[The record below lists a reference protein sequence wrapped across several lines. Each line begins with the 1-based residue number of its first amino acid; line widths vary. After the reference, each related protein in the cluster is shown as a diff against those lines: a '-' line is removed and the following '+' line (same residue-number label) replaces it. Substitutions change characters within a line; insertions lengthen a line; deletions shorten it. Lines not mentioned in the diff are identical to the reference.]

1 MEQNRRKTKLS
12 RAQVRR
18 LVIGAAIAAV
28 VITAGAVYLRK
39 RVTEQF
45 GRGSTAEISSA
56 EVISGSISTSVYGSG
71 RLSDDDVEKLEIPSG
86 VKLKE
91 IRVSPGDKV
100 DGGTLLASVN
110 VNSVLAA
117 MNDVSNQLST
127 LDSSISAAASSS
139 GVSYISA
146 SVSGRIKKIY
156 AAAGDSVSGVMY
168 EHGALMLL
176 SLDGYMAVD
185 IDAPSLSAGDSV
197 TVTGEGGASYA
208 GTVDSV
214 TAGTATVLVSDNG
227 TAYGESVTVADENGS
242 TLGSGALYIH
252 DELKIM
258 GYTGTV
264 SYVSVSENSAVY
276 SGSTLLSLSGGAES
290 AGYDALLEQRAELE
304 DELSQ
309 LIAIYREGGVYSGL
323 SGTVKAVNAVDED
336 DEDSSS
342 SSEDETDTEQYFS
355 ISPDET
361 MSISVSVDESEIL
374 SVSVGQSAEVT
385 IDSINGESFTGT
397 VTEIDRAG
405 TSSSGVT
412 TYTAVISIEKTAAML
427 AGMSDS
433 ATIKIDGV
441 ENALLIPVDALNR
454 TSSGYY
460 VYTECDEESG
470 TLGGMVEVTAGISN
484 SVYAEIT
491 SGLSE
496 GDTVYYTEKEDS
508 AFSFAMPGGDFG
520 GAPGGGDFGGGN
532 GGGGGP
538 SGGPGGGGFP
548 GGMG

>member
-100 DGGTLLASVN
+100 DESTLLASVN

-117 MNDVSNQLST
+117 MNDVSDQLST

-197 TVTGEGGASYA
+197 TVTGEGGASYT

-214 TAGTATVLVSDNG
+214 TGGTATVLVSDNG

-252 DELKIM
+252 DELK

-342 SSEDETDTEQYFS
+342 EDETDTEQYFS

-385 IDSINGESFTGT
+385 IDSIDGESFTGT

-412 TYTAVISIEKTAAML
+412 TYTAVISIEKTDAML
-427 AGMSDS
+427 AGMSAS

-532 GGGGGP
+532 RGGGGP

>member
-110 VNSVLAA
+110 VSSVLAA
-117 MNDVSNQLST
+117 MNDVSDQLST

-156 AAAGDSVSGVMY
+156 ATAGDSVSGVMY

-214 TAGTATVLVSDNG
+214 TGGTATVLVSDNG

-342 SSEDETDTEQYFS
+342 EDETDTEQYFS

-412 TYTAVISIEKTAAML
+412 TYTAVISIEKTDAML
-427 AGMSDS
+427 AGMSAS

-532 GGGGGP
+532 RGGGDP

-548 GGMG
+548 DGMG

>member
-117 MNDVSNQLST
+117 MNDVSDQLST

-168 EHGALMLL
+168 KHGALMLL

-214 TAGTATVLVSDNG
+214 TGGTATVLVSDNS
-227 TAYGESVTVADENGS
+227 TAYGGSVTVADENGEA
-242 TLGSGALYIH
+242 LGSGALYIH

-342 SSEDETDTEQYFS
+342 EDETDTEQYFS

-385 IDSINGESFTGT
+385 IDSIDGESFTGT
-397 VTEIDRAG
+397 VTEIDRVG

-412 TYTAVISIEKTAAML
+412 TYTAVISIEKTDSML
-427 AGMSDS
+427 AGMSAS

-496 GDTVYYTEKEDS
+496 GDTVYYTEKEDN

-532 GGGGGP
+532 RGGGGP

-548 GGMG
+548 NGMG

>member
-100 DGGTLLASVN
+100 DEGTLLASVN
-110 VNSVLAA
+110 VSSVLAA
-117 MNDVSNQLST
+117 MNDVSDQLST

-214 TAGTATVLVSDNG
+214 TGGTATVLVSDNG

-342 SSEDETDTEQYFS
+342 EDETDTEQYFS
-355 ISPDET
+355 ISPDAT

-385 IDSINGESFTGT
+385 IDSIDGESFTGT

-412 TYTAVISIEKTAAML
+412 TYTAVISIEKTDAML
-427 AGMSDS
+427 AGMSAS

-532 GGGGGP
+532 RGGGGP
-538 SGGPGGGGFP
+538 SGDPGGGGFP

>member
-117 MNDVSNQLST
+117 MNDVSDQLST

-214 TAGTATVLVSDNG
+214 TGGTATVLVSDNS

-323 SGTVKAVNAVDED
+323 SSTVKAVNAVDED

-342 SSEDETDTEQYFS
+342 EDDDTGKQYFS
-355 ISPDET
+355 ISPDAT

-374 SVSVGQSAEVT
+374 SVSAGQSAEVT
-385 IDSINGESFTGT
+385 IDSIDGESFTGT

-412 TYTAVISIEKTAAML
+412 TYTAVISIEKTDAML
-427 AGMSDS
+427 AGMSAS

-460 VYTECDEESG
+460 VHTECDEESG

-496 GDTVYYTEKEDS
+496 GDTVYYTEKEDN

-532 GGGGGP
+532 RGGGGP
-538 SGGPGGGGFP
+538 SGGPGDGGFP

>member
-117 MNDVSNQLST
+117 MNDVSDQLST

-214 TAGTATVLVSDNG
+214 TGGTATVLVSDNS

-342 SSEDETDTEQYFS
+342 EDDDTGKQYFS
-355 ISPDET
+355 ISPDAT

-374 SVSVGQSAEVT
+374 SVSAGQSAEVT
-385 IDSINGESFTGT
+385 IDSIDGESFTGT

-412 TYTAVISIEKTAAML
+412 TYTAVISIEKTDAML
-427 AGMSDS
+427 AGMSAS

-460 VYTECDEESG
+460 VHTECDEESG

-496 GDTVYYTEKEDS
+496 GDTVDYTEKEDN

-532 GGGGGP
+532 RGGGGP
-538 SGGPGGGGFP
+538 SGGPGDGGFP

>member
-56 EVISGSISTSVYGSG
+56 EVVSGSISTSVYGSG

-110 VNSVLAA
+110 VSSVLAA
-117 MNDVSNQLST
+117 MNDVSDQLST

-214 TAGTATVLVSDNG
+214 TGGTATVLVSDNS

-342 SSEDETDTEQYFS
+342 EDETDTEQYFS

-412 TYTAVISIEKTAAML
+412 TYTAVISIEKTDAML
-427 AGMSDS
+427 AGMSAS

-520 GAPGGGDFGGGN
+520 GAPGSGDFGGGN
-532 GGGGGP
+532 RGGGGP
-538 SGGPGGGGFP
+538 SGGPGGGSFP

>member
-100 DGGTLLASVN
+100 DESTLLASVN

-117 MNDVSNQLST
+117 MNDVSDQLST

-197 TVTGEGGASYA
+197 TVTGKGGASYA

-214 TAGTATVLVSDNG
+214 TGGTATVLVSDNG

-342 SSEDETDTEQYFS
+342 EDETDTEQYFS

-385 IDSINGESFTGT
+385 IDSIDGESFTGT

-412 TYTAVISIEKTAAML
+412 TYTAVISIEKTDAML
-427 AGMSDS
+427 AGMSAS

-532 GGGGGP
+532 RGGGGP
-538 SGGPGGGGFP
+538 SGDPGGGGFP

>member
-100 DGGTLLASVN
+100 DEGTLLASVN
-110 VNSVLAA
+110 VSSVLAA
-117 MNDVSNQLST
+117 MNDVSEQLST

-185 IDAPSLSAGDSV
+185 IDAPSLSAGGSV

-214 TAGTATVLVSDNG
+214 TGGTATVLVSDNG
-227 TAYGESVTVADENGS
+227 TAYGESVTVADENGN

-342 SSEDETDTEQYFS
+342 EDETDTEQYFS
-355 ISPDET
+355 ISPDAT

-385 IDSINGESFTGT
+385 IDSIDGESFTGT

-412 TYTAVISIEKTAAML
+412 TYTAVISIEKTDAML
-427 AGMSDS
+427 AGMSAS

-441 ENALLIPVDALNR
+441 ENALLIPVDALNK

-496 GDTVYYTEKEDS
+496 GDTVYYTEKEDN

-520 GAPGGGDFGGGN
+520 GAPGGGDFGGG
-532 GGGGGP
+532 P

>member
-117 MNDVSNQLST
+117 MNDVSDQLST

-214 TAGTATVLVSDNG
+214 TGGTATVLVSDNS

-342 SSEDETDTEQYFS
+342 EDDDTGKQYFS
-355 ISPDET
+355 ISPDAT

-374 SVSVGQSAEVT
+374 SVSAGQSAEVT
-385 IDSINGESFTGT
+385 IDSIDGESFTGT

-412 TYTAVISIEKTAAML
+412 TYTAVISIEKTDAML
-427 AGMSDS
+427 AGMSAS

-460 VYTECDEESG
+460 VHTECDEESG

-496 GDTVYYTEKEDS
+496 GDTVYYTEKEDN

-532 GGGGGP
+532 RGGGGP
-538 SGGPGGGGFP
+538 SGGPGDGGFP

>member
-1 MEQNRRKTKLS
+1 MEQNRHKTKLS

-56 EVISGSISTSVYGSG
+56 EVVSGSISTSVYGSG

-117 MNDVSNQLST
+117 MNDVSDQLST

-214 TAGTATVLVSDNG
+214 TGGTATVLVSDNS

-290 AGYDALLEQRAELE
+290 AGYDALFEQRAELE

-336 DEDSSS
+336 DEDS

-412 TYTAVISIEKTAAML
+412 TYTAVISIEKTDAML
-427 AGMSDS
+427 AGMSAS

-520 GAPGGGDFGGGN
+520 GAPGSGDFGGGN
-532 GGGGGP
+532 RGGGGP
-538 SGGPGGGGFP
+538 SGGPGGGSFP

>member
-100 DGGTLLASVN
+100 DEGTLLASVN

-117 MNDVSNQLST
+117 MNDVSDQLST

-214 TAGTATVLVSDNG
+214 TGGTATVLVSDNG

-342 SSEDETDTEQYFS
+342 EDETNTEQYFS

-385 IDSINGESFTGT
+385 IDSIDGESFTGT

-412 TYTAVISIEKTAAML
+412 TYTAVISIEKTDAML
-427 AGMSDS
+427 AGMSAS

-532 GGGGGP
+532 RGGGGP

>member
-117 MNDVSNQLST
+117 MNDVSDQLST

-214 TAGTATVLVSDNG
+214 TGGTATVLVSDNS
-227 TAYGESVTVADENGS
+227 TAYGESVTVADENGEA
-242 TLGSGALYIH
+242 LGSGTLYIH

-276 SGSTLLSLSGGAES
+276 SGSTLLSLNGGAES

-336 DEDSSS
+336 DEDS

-412 TYTAVISIEKTAAML
+412 TYTAVISIEKTDAML
-427 AGMSDS
+427 AGMSAS

-441 ENALLIPVDALNR
+441 ENAMLIPVDALNR

-496 GDTVYYTEKEDS
+496 GDTVYYTEKEDN
-508 AFSFAMPGGDFG
+508 AFSFAMPGGGDFG

-532 GGGGGP
+532 RGGGGP

>member
-117 MNDVSNQLST
+117 MNDVSDQLST

-214 TAGTATVLVSDNG
+214 TGGTATVLVSDNG

-342 SSEDETDTEQYFS
+342 EDETDTEQYFS

-385 IDSINGESFTGT
+385 IDSIDGESFTGT

-412 TYTAVISIEKTAAML
+412 TYTAVISIEKTDAML
-427 AGMSDS
+427 AGMSAS

-496 GDTVYYTEKEDS
+496 GDTVYYTEKEDN
-508 AFSFAMPGGDFG
+508 AFSFAMPGGGDFG
-520 GAPGGGDFGGGN
+520 GAPGGGDFSGGNRGGGS
-532 GGGGGP
+532 P

>member
-56 EVISGSISTSVYGSG
+56 EVVSGSISTSVYGSG

-117 MNDVSNQLST
+117 MNDVSDQLST

-214 TAGTATVLVSDNG
+214 TGGTATVLVSDNS

-290 AGYDALLEQRAELE
+290 AGYDALFEQRAELE

-336 DEDSSS
+336 DEDS

-412 TYTAVISIEKTAAML
+412 TYTAVISIEKTDAML
-427 AGMSDS
+427 AGMSAS

-520 GAPGGGDFGGGN
+520 GAPGSGDFGGGN
-532 GGGGGP
+532 RGGGGP
-538 SGGPGGGGFP
+538 SGGPGGGSFP

>member
-12 RAQVRR
+12 RAHVRR

-100 DGGTLLASVN
+100 DEGTLLASVN
-110 VNSVLAA
+110 VSSVLAA
-117 MNDVSNQLST
+117 MNDVSEQLST

-214 TAGTATVLVSDNG
+214 TGGTATVLVSDNG

-342 SSEDETDTEQYFS
+342 EDDDTSEQYFS
-355 ISPDET
+355 ISPDAT
-361 MSISVSVDESEIL
+361 MSISVSVDENEIL

-385 IDSINGESFTGT
+385 IDSIDGESFTGT

-412 TYTAVISIEKTAAML
+412 TYTAVISIEKTDAML
-427 AGMSDS
+427 AGMSAS

-496 GDTVYYTEKEDS
+496 GDTVYYTEKEDN

-520 GAPGGGDFGGGN
+520 GAPGGGDFGGG
-532 GGGGGP
+532 P

>member
-100 DGGTLLASVN
+100 DEGTLLASVN
-110 VNSVLAA
+110 VSSVLAA
-117 MNDVSNQLST
+117 MNDVSEQLST

-156 AAAGDSVSGVMY
+156 ATAGDSVSGVMY

-197 TVTGEGGASYA
+197 TVTGEGGASYT

-214 TAGTATVLVSDNG
+214 TGGTATVLVSDNG
-227 TAYGESVTVADENGS
+227 TAYGESVTVADENGN

-290 AGYDALLEQRAELE
+290 AGYDALLEQRTELE

-336 DEDSSS
+336 DDDS
-342 SSEDETDTEQYFS
+342 SSEDDDTSEQYFS
-355 ISPDET
+355 ISPDAT

-385 IDSINGESFTGT
+385 IDSIDGESFTGT

-412 TYTAVISIEKTAAML
+412 TYTAVISIEKTDAML
-427 AGMSDS
+427 AGMSAS

-496 GDTVYYTEKEDS
+496 GDTVYYTEKEDN
-508 AFSFAMPGGDFG
+508 AFSFAMPGGDFD

-532 GGGGGP
+532 RGGGGP

>member
-117 MNDVSNQLST
+117 MNDVSDQLST

-214 TAGTATVLVSDNG
+214 TGGTATVLVSDNG

-304 DELSQ
+304 DELSR

-336 DEDSSS
+336 DEDS

-412 TYTAVISIEKTAAML
+412 TYTAVISIEKTDAML
-427 AGMSDS
+427 AGMSAS

-496 GDTVYYTEKEDS
+496 GDTVYYTEKEDN

-532 GGGGGP
+532 RGGGGP
-538 SGGPGGGGFP
+538 SGGFP

>member
-117 MNDVSNQLST
+117 MNDVSEQLST

-214 TAGTATVLVSDNG
+214 TGGTATVLVSDNS

-342 SSEDETDTEQYFS
+342 EDETDTEQYFS

-412 TYTAVISIEKTAAML
+412 TYTAVISIEKTDTML
-427 AGMSDS
+427 AGMSAS

-496 GDTVYYTEKEDS
+496 GDTVYYTEKEDN

-532 GGGGGP
+532 RGGGGP

>member
-18 LVIGAAIAAV
+18 LVICAAIAAV

-117 MNDVSNQLST
+117 MNDMSDQLST

-214 TAGTATVLVSDNG
+214 TGGTATVLVSDNS

-252 DELKIM
+252 DEFKIM

-342 SSEDETDTEQYFS
+342 EDETDTEQYFS
-355 ISPDET
+355 ISPDAT

-374 SVSVGQSAEVT
+374 SVSAGQSAEVT
-385 IDSINGESFTGT
+385 IDSIDGESFTGT

-412 TYTAVISIEKTAAML
+412 TYTAVISIEKTDAML
-427 AGMSDS
+427 AGMSAS

-496 GDTVYYTEKEDS
+496 GDTVYYTEKEDN

-532 GGGGGP
+532 RGGGGP
-538 SGGPGGGGFP
+538 SGGFP

>member
-91 IRVSPGDKV
+91 IRVSPGDMV
-100 DGGTLLASVN
+100 DEGTLLASVN
-110 VNSVLAA
+110 VSSVLAA
-117 MNDVSNQLST
+117 MNDVSDQLST

-156 AAAGDSVSGVMY
+156 AAAGDSVPGVMY

-214 TAGTATVLVSDNG
+214 TGGTATVLVSDNS

-342 SSEDETDTEQYFS
+342 EDETDTEQYFS

-374 SVSVGQSAEVT
+374 SVSAGQSAEVT

-397 VTEIDRAG
+397 VTEIDRVG

-412 TYTAVISIEKTAAML
+412 TYTAVISIEKTDAML
-427 AGMSDS
+427 AGMSAS

-532 GGGGGP
+532 RGGGGP
-538 SGGPGGGGFP
+538 SGGSGGGGFP

>member
-117 MNDVSNQLST
+117 MNDVSDQLST

-214 TAGTATVLVSDNG
+214 TGGTATVLVSDNG

-342 SSEDETDTEQYFS
+342 EDETDTEQYFS

-412 TYTAVISIEKTAAML
+412 TYTAVISIEKTDAML
-427 AGMSDS
+427 AGMSAS

-484 SVYAEIT
+484 YVYAEIT

-496 GDTVYYTEKEDS
+496 GDTVYYTEKEDN

-520 GAPGGGDFGGGN
+520 GGN
-532 GGGGGP
+532 RGGGGP
-538 SGGPGGGGFP
+538 SGGFP

>member
-1 MEQNRRKTKLS
+1 MY
-12 RAQVRR
+12 RATVRSVTNSYFSVRR
-18 LVIGAAIAAV
+18 
-28 VITAGAVYLRK
+28 
-39 RVTEQF
+39 
-45 GRGSTAEISSA
+45 ISH
-56 EVISGSISTSVYGSG
+56 
-71 RLSDDDVEKLEIPSG
+71 
-86 VKLKE
+86 
-91 IRVSPGDKV
+91 
-100 DGGTLLASVN
+100 
-110 VNSVLAA
+110 
-117 MNDVSNQLST
+117 
-127 LDSSISAAASSS
+127 SSISAAASSS

-214 TAGTATVLVSDNG
+214 TGGTATVLVSDNS

-323 SGTVKAVNAVDED
+323 SSTVKAVNAVDED

-342 SSEDETDTEQYFS
+342 EDDDTGKQYFS
-355 ISPDET
+355 ISPDAT

-374 SVSVGQSAEVT
+374 SVSAGQSAEVT
-385 IDSINGESFTGT
+385 IDSIDGESFTGT

-412 TYTAVISIEKTAAML
+412 TYTAVISIEKTDAML
-427 AGMSDS
+427 AGMSAS

-460 VYTECDEESG
+460 VHTECDEESG

-496 GDTVYYTEKEDS
+496 GDTVYYTEKEDN

-532 GGGGGP
+532 RGGGGP
-538 SGGPGGGGFP
+538 SGGPGDGGFP

>member
-117 MNDVSNQLST
+117 MNDVSDQLST

-214 TAGTATVLVSDNG
+214 TGGTATVLVSDNS

-290 AGYDALLEQRAELE
+290 AGYDALFEQRAELE

-336 DEDSSS
+336 DEDS

-412 TYTAVISIEKTAAML
+412 TYTAVISIEKTDAML
-427 AGMSDS
+427 AGMSAS

-520 GAPGGGDFGGGN
+520 GAPGSGDFGGGN
-532 GGGGGP
+532 RGGGGP
-538 SGGPGGGGFP
+538 SGGPGGGSFP